1 MCLERASVDVKGM
14 MKTTQMNNDEKVKSG
29 TGKEKRPWQRMHQQ
43 RMMSKVRDARDG
55 VDRECS

>member
-1 MCLERASVDVKGM
+1 M